1 MSAPTVPPSAPLS
14 MSLPELVVTPTT
26 TQLFMFSAATWNRH
40 RIHFDHAAAVGEGHP
55 GVVVQ
60 RGLLGN
66 FLARLVTSWLQGRG
80 ALTALSWK
88 VLKSAVAG
96 APLRCR
102 GEVTAQERH
111 GAALHLLCELRVIDA
126 SDATI
131 ATGQAWVELP
141 GSREAPAP

>member
-14 MSLPELVVTPTT
+14 MSLPELEVTPTT

-40 RIHFDHAAAVGEGHP
+40 RIHFDHAAAVGEGHA

-88 VLKSAVAG
+88 VVKSAIAG

-102 GEVTAQERH
+102 GEVTAQQRH
-111 GAALHLLCELRVIDA
+111 GDRLHLVCELRVIDD

-131 ATGQAWVELP
+131 ATGQARVELP
-141 GSREAPAP
+141 DSREAQAT